1 MKPRL
6 TPRVQ
11 AATAVGLVVGALAAV
26 FVPKMFSVEPA
37 FATQGTGF
45 TTTILFRGVIGS
57 NVAFGTPTQLESPST
72 KGENR

>member
-1 MKPRL
+1 MKPRR
-6 TPRVQ
+6 TPGAQ
-11 AATAVGLVVGALAAV
+11 AAAAVGLPAGALAA
-26 FVPKMFSVEPA
+26 FLVPKMFFVEPA